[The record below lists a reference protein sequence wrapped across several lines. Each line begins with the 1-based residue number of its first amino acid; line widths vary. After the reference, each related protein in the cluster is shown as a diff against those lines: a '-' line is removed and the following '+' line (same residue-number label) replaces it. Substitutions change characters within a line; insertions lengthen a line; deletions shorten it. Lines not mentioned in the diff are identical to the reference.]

1 MESSRWRELLNEVLL
16 VARGISFQSA
26 AIFLCP
32 KGTTQISHGTR
43 TKYRKTRAM
52 LREFSAVACLALKQ
66 LRHLAVRVKP
76 ISFALRACF
85 LGHYRMARM
94 SQSASPCGLASWMR
108 PHMVPD
114 AHLLKLL
121 FPTRYTSRS
130 IYQSSMCDS
139 QSASSCGLASS
150 IYIAAIYYYDAFLRF
165 PYKIQTSSYSGRI
178 FAKIKR
184 TKNIDSFEKK

>member
-1 MESSRWRELLNEVLL
+1 MQRDFTIVDSLALRAVRVKPISFALRACFLGHYRMARMSQSESSC
-16 VARGISFQSA
+16 G
-26 AIFLCP
+26 
-32 KGTTQISHGTR
+32 
-43 TKYRKTRAM
+43 
-52 LREFSAVACLALKQ
+52 LASWMRPQQ

-108 PHMVPD
+108 PHMVPN

-165 PYKIQTSSYSGRI
+165 PYKIQTSSYSRRI
-178 FAKIKR
+178 FAQIKR
-184 TKNIDSFEKK
+184 AKNIDSFEKK

>member
-1 MESSRWRELLNEVLL
+1 MLEGAERRVSMFQAFYHTFSIREEHIVSVSSN
-16 VARGISFQSA
+16 
-26 AIFLCP
+26 FL
-32 KGTTQISHGTR
+32 TQISHGTR
-43 TKYRKTRAM
+43 TKCRKTRAM
-52 LREFSAVACLALKQ
+52 LRYFSAVACLALKQ

-108 PHMVPD
+108 PHMVPN

-139 QSASSCGLASS
+139 QSA
-150 IYIAAIYYYDAFLRF
+150 
-165 PYKIQTSSYSGRI
+165 
-178 FAKIKR
+178 
-184 TKNIDSFEKK
+184 

>member
-1 MESSRWRELLNEVLL
+1 M
-16 VARGISFQSA
+16 
-26 AIFLCP
+26 
-32 KGTTQISHGTR
+32 
-43 TKYRKTRAM
+43 
-52 LREFSAVACLALKQ
+52 
-66 LRHLAVRVKP
+66 RHLAVRVKP

-108 PHMVPD
+108 PHMVPN

-150 IYIAAIYYYDAFLRF
+150 IYIAAIYYYDAFHCSFDSLIKSKHPYTVDKYSHKSNERKTLTVLRRNS
-165 PYKIQTSSYSGRI
+165 IIVVNCSVE
-178 FAKIKR
+178 
-184 TKNIDSFEKK
+184 NI

>member
-1 MESSRWRELLNEVLL
+1 MPQNSREAKKILQYKL
-16 VARGISFQSA
+16 S
-26 AIFLCP
+26 
-32 KGTTQISHGTR
+32 
-43 TKYRKTRAM
+43 
-52 LREFSAVACLALKQ
+52 LALKQ

-108 PHMVPD
+108 PHMVPN

-130 IYQSSMCDS
+130 IYQSSMCDI

-178 FAKIKR
+178 FAQIKR

>member
-1 MESSRWRELLNEVLL
+1 MPQNSREAKKILQYKL
-16 VARGISFQSA
+16 S
-26 AIFLCP
+26 
-32 KGTTQISHGTR
+32 
-43 TKYRKTRAM
+43 
-52 LREFSAVACLALKQ
+52 LALKQ

-130 IYQSSMCDS
+130 IHQSSMCDSQSASSCELASWMRTQECSTSMISDTHLLKLLTPRSIYQSSMCDS
-139 QSASSCGLASS
+139 QSASSCGFASLMRLS
-150 IYIAAIYYYDAFLRF
+150 TIYYIYDALLPF
-165 PYKIQTSSYSGRI
+165 PYKTQKSLYNRQI
-178 FAKIKR
+178 FA
-184 TKNIDSFEKK
+184 

>member
-1 MESSRWRELLNEVLL
+1 MQRDFTIVDS
-16 VARGISFQSA
+16 
-26 AIFLCP
+26 
-32 KGTTQISHGTR
+32 
-43 TKYRKTRAM
+43 
-52 LREFSAVACLALKQ
+52 LAL
-66 LRHLAVRVKP
+66 RAVRVKP
-76 ISFALRACF
+76 ISCALRACF

-108 PHMVPD
+108 PHMVPN

-150 IYIAAIYYYDAFLRF
+150 IYIAAIYYYDALASLPFYKKFKHPHTVDEYSHKSNERKTLTVLRRNSIIIVNCSAE
-165 PYKIQTSSYSGRI
+165 YI
-178 FAKIKR
+178 
-184 TKNIDSFEKK
+184 

>member
-1 MESSRWRELLNEVLL
+1 MIEGAERRASMCQDFYQTFYLRES
-16 VARGISFQSA
+16 ISFQSA

-32 KGTTQISHGTR
+32 KGTTQISYGTS
-43 TKYRKTRAM
+43 TKCRKTRAM
-52 LREFSAVACLALKQ
+52 LRYFSTVACLALRQ

-108 PHMVPD
+108 PHMVPN

-130 IYQSSMCDS
+130 IYQSFMCDS
-139 QSASSCGLASS
+139 QSA
-150 IYIAAIYYYDAFLRF
+150 
-165 PYKIQTSSYSGRI
+165 
-178 FAKIKR
+178 
-184 TKNIDSFEKK
+184 

>member
-1 MESSRWRELLNEVLL
+1 MKYCWSREIYRFSQQQFLNANFAWNQDEVPQNSREAKRFYYSRQLSAQSGSCQTNQLRSSSLL
-16 VARGISFQSA
+16 F
-26 AIFLCP
+26 
-32 KGTTQISHGTR
+32 GTLSHGAHEPISVVLR
-43 TKYRKTRAM
+43 TSF
-52 LREFSAVACLALKQ
+52 LDALKQ

-108 PHMVPD
+108 PHMVPN

-130 IYQSSMCDS
+130 IYQSFMCDS
-139 QSASSCGLASS
+139 QSA
-150 IYIAAIYYYDAFLRF
+150 
-165 PYKIQTSSYSGRI
+165 
-178 FAKIKR
+178 
-184 TKNIDSFEKK
+184 